1 MIHFKSK
8 FKQFDWTIELFI
20 VTKNVDVDAIQIALE
35 KTNCPLYTIHKS
47 FRLLTEGINSG
58 FAYTNNDLRK
68 SILVINASSSAD
80 EYINTFAHEKNHIEM
95 HICDFYKIDPVSEEA
110 ACLSG
115 ELAQLLIVPMIAG
128 LLAEIL

>member
-1 MIHFKSK
+1 M
-8 FKQFDWTIELFI
+8 
-20 VTKNVDVDAIQIALE
+20 
-35 KTNCPLYTIHKS
+35 HKS

-58 FAYTNNDLRK
+58 FTYTNNDLQK

-115 ELAQLLIVPMIAG
+115 ELA
-128 LLAEIL
+128 